1 VDLTIAFRGL
11 GVAGDTVSRRVTT
24 SSRDRSTRCLCRMY
38 NVCHDIIRRHDLL
51 MVSGKLAD
59 YLLHFPSSSSP
70 IFSTESFNRE
80 ERLAVW
86 RKERAA
92 TEHKINDSVG
102 PMR

>member
-1 VDLTIAFRGL
+1 
-11 GVAGDTVSRRVTT
+11 
-24 SSRDRSTRCLCRMY
+24 
-38 NVCHDIIRRHDLL
+38 

-92 TEHKINDSVG
+92 T
-102 PMR
+102 MR